1 MTSLFLDRSPLN
13 STNLFYNSLPKESSS
28 SLPLIIESKPK
39 ESINIKPTKT
49 LPAPEK
55 NFPLSIGRIILSNT
69 IHQHWLINLQTQEEV
84 NKNIRS
90 AVKDPFMSIKSL
102 IKYGASICDLFSS
115 KIILDIED
123 LKDHKFLPSDLIINK
138 ELFNISHLGI
148 LFNIKYKDLLKT
160 KIPFDLYYI
169 KKCKFTHS
177 ELYTFGF
184 DFAICFDEIKKIMKR
199 ALSHNKKSS
208 KDSVKDIID
217 GTKEYLKTLNVTYD
231 ELVSLGL
238 TKEHL
243 QFFNLTEESLIKALK
258 INKNS

>member
-13 STNLFYNSLPKESSS
+13 SIDLFSKSLPKESSS
-28 SLPLIIESKPK
+28 SQPIIESKPK
-39 ESINIKPTKT
+39 ELIISPINIKPIKT
-49 LPAPEK
+49 LPPPEI
-55 NFPLSIGRIILSNT
+55 NFPLSIGRTILSHT
-69 IHQHWLINLQTQEEV
+69 LHQSWLFNLQTQEDV
-84 NKNIRS
+84 NKNIRK

-115 KIILDIED
+115 KIILDIDD
-123 LKDHKFLPSDLIINK
+123 LKDHKFLPRDLIINK

-148 LFNIKYKDLLKT
+148 LFNIKYKDLLKK

-169 KKCKFTHS
+169 KKCKFTYA

-184 DFAICFDEIKKIMKR
+184 NFAICFDDIKKIIK
-199 ALSHNKKSS
+199 LSHNNKKGL
-208 KDSVKDIID
+208 KDIIE
-217 GTKEYLKTLNVTYD
+217 GTKEYLKTLNVTYE

-243 QFFNLTEESLIKALK
+243 QFFNLSEESLIKALK
-258 INKNS
+258 INKNI